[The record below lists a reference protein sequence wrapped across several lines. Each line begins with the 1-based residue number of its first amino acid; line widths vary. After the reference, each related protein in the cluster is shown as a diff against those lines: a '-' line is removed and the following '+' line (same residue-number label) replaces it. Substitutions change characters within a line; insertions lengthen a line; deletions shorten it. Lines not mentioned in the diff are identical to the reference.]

1 MPLISPDFISQN
13 LGENTKISL
22 WFVKK
27 IKIRSKRQYE
37 NGIHGFL
44 LSVCGRKHGKMH
56 YFCRRYLTTKN
67 TTFMLSLFTGS
78 GIGPTI
84 LYLALSIFIG
94 LLLGKIKIAKISLGI
109 TWVLF
114 VGIAFSAC
122 GISLNAEM
130 LHVIKEFGL
139 ILFVVAVGLQVG
151 PGFFRSF
158 KKGGLAM
165 NLMALVNVALGVL
178 ITVIIAKVAHQ
189 DLADMAGVYTGAIT
203 NTPGLSAA
211 QQAVTDLGIEGAADR
226 LAAGYAV
233 AYPLAVVGMILTC
246 ILLRPLCRI
255 DLAKEPFTLE
265 TTATATATS
274 KKGKGGFLLIPVFV
288 IIALGIII
296 GSIPIPVGMK
306 APIKL
311 GLAGG
316 PLVVAIIGGWLGV
329 KKGWFST
336 EFTEGQGVHALREVG
351 IALFLAGVGLGAG
364 GKFVETVQVHYMWV
378 VYGVIITMVPPI
390 LVTLFGRLVL
400 KMNYY
405 TLMGFIGGSHTDPPT
420 LAFANT
426 VAPESCKLPNMGYAT
441 VYPLTMFLRI
451 FTAQLL
457 VLLAV

>member
-1 MPLISPDFISQN
+1 
-13 LGENTKISL
+13 
-22 WFVKK
+22 
-27 IKIRSKRQYE
+27 
-37 NGIHGFL
+37 
-44 LSVCGRKHGKMH
+44 
-56 YFCRRYLTTKN
+56 
-67 TTFMLSLFTGS
+67 MLNLFTGS
-78 GIGPTI
+78 GVGPTI
-84 LYLALSIFIG
+84 LYLALSIFVG
-94 LLLGKIKIAKISLGI
+94 LLLGKIKIANVSLGI

-114 VGIAFSAC
+114 VGIAISAC
-122 GISLNAEM
+122 GVELNEEM
-130 LHVIKEFGL
+130 LHVVKEFGL

-178 ITVIIAKVAHQ
+178 ITVVVAKVAHQ

-211 QQAVTDLGIEGAADR
+211 QQAVSDMGVEGGADR

-233 AYPLAVVGMILTC
+233 AYPLAVVGMIMTC
-246 ILLRPLCRI
+246 ILLRVVCRV
-255 DLAKEPFTLE
+255 DLKKEPTSLSDSEETLHAPLFTLH
-265 TTATATATS
+265 S
-274 KKGKGGFLLIPVFV
+274 KLHLIPIFV
-288 IIALGIII
+288 IIALGIIV

-329 KKGWFST
+329 KKGWFGT
-336 EFTEGQGVHALREVG
+336 DFTEGQGVNMLREVG
-351 IALFLAGVGLGAG
+351 IALFLSGVGLGAG
-364 GKFVETVQVHYMWV
+364 GQFVATVQEHYMWV
-378 VYGVIITMVPPI
+378 VYGVIITIIPPI
-390 LVTLFGRLVL
+390 LVAGFGRLVL

-426 VAPESCKLPNMGYAT
+426 VAPEGCKLPNMGYAT

>member
-1 MPLISPDFISQN
+1 
-13 LGENTKISL
+13 
-22 WFVKK
+22 
-27 IKIRSKRQYE
+27 
-37 NGIHGFL
+37 
-44 LSVCGRKHGKMH
+44 
-56 YFCRRYLTTKN
+56 
-67 TTFMLSLFTGS
+67 MLNLFTGS
-78 GIGPTI
+78 GVGPTI
-84 LYLALSIFIG
+84 FYLAVSIFLG
-94 LLLGKIKIAKISLGI
+94 LLLGRVKVVHVSLGI

-114 VGIAFSAC
+114 VGILISAL
-122 GISLNAEM
+122 GVTLNSEM
-130 LHVIKEFGL
+130 LHIIKEFGL

-151 PGFFRSF
+151 PGFFQSF

-165 NLMALVNVALGVL
+165 NLMALVNVALGVV
-178 ITVIIAKVAHQ
+178 ITVVIAKVANQ

-211 QQAVTDLGIEGAADR
+211 QQAVNDMGIEGAADR

-233 AYPLAVVGMILTC
+233 AYPLAVVGLIVTC
-246 ILLRPLCRI
+246 ILLRLLCRI
-255 DLAKEPFTLE
+255 DLKNEPSTECILE
-265 TTATATATS
+265 LKAEKQATPTS
-274 KKGKGGFLLIPVFV
+274 QRHKVNLIPIF
-288 IIALGIII
+288 IFIAVGIIV
-296 GSIPIPVGMK
+296 GSIPIPVGMD

-316 PLVVAIIGGWLGV
+316 PLVVAIIGSWLGV
-329 KKGWFST
+329 KKGWFTT
-336 EFTEGQGVHALREVG
+336 EFTDSHGVWMLREVG

-364 GKFVETVQVHYMWV
+364 GKFVDTVQEHYMWV
-378 VYGVIITMVPPI
+378 IYGVVITMVPPI
-390 LVTLFGRLVL
+390 LVALFGRLVL

>member
-1 MPLISPDFISQN
+1 MNWIVN
-13 LGENTKISL
+13 
-22 WFVKK
+22 
-27 IKIRSKRQYE
+27 
-37 NGIHGFL
+37 
-44 LSVCGRKHGKMH
+44 
-56 YFCRRYLTTKN
+56 
-67 TTFMLSLFTGS
+67 LFTGS
-78 GIGPTI
+78 GVGPTVM
-84 LYLALSIFIG
+84 YLAISIFAG
-94 LLLGKIKIAKISLGI
+94 LLLGKIKVKGVSLGI

-114 VGIAFSAC
+114 VGILVSAL
-122 GISLNAEM
+122 GVSLNHDM
-130 LHVIKEFGL
+130 LHILKEFGL

-165 NLMALVNVALGVL
+165 NLMALVNVALGVV
-178 ITVIIAKVAHQ
+178 ITIIISKVAHQ

-211 QQAVTDLGIEGAADR
+211 QQAVNDLGIDGAADR

-233 AYPLAVVGMILTC
+233 AYPLAVVGMIMTC

-255 DLAKEPFTLE
+255 DLKKEPSREDMLE
-265 TTATATATS
+265 PQSAKQATPTS
-274 KKGKGGFLLIPVFV
+274 QRHKVNLIPIFV
-288 IIALGIII
+288 IIAVGIIV

-306 APIKL
+306 APVKL

-316 PLVVAIIGGWLGV
+316 PLVVSIIGSWLGV
-329 KKGWFST
+329 RKGWFT
-336 EFTEGQGVHALREVG
+336 TDFTDSHGVWMLREVG

-364 GKFVETVQVHYMWV
+364 GQFMATVQEHYMWV
-378 VYGVIITMVPPI
+378 VYGVIITVVPPI
-390 LVTLFGRLVL
+390 LIGLFGRLVL

-426 VAPESCKLPNMGYAT
+426 LAPEGCKLPNMGYAT

-451 FTAQLL
+451 FSAQLL

>member
-1 MPLISPDFISQN
+1 
-13 LGENTKISL
+13 
-22 WFVKK
+22 
-27 IKIRSKRQYE
+27 
-37 NGIHGFL
+37 
-44 LSVCGRKHGKMH
+44 
-56 YFCRRYLTTKN
+56 
-67 TTFMLSLFTGS
+67 MLNLFTGS
-78 GIGPTI
+78 GVGPTI
-84 LYLALSIFIG
+84 LYLALSIFLG

-122 GISLNAEM
+122 GINLNAEM

-178 ITVIIAKVAHQ
+178 ITVVIAKVAHQ

-211 QQAVTDLGIEGAADR
+211 QQAVSDLSIEGAADR

-246 ILLRPLCRI
+246 ILLKSFCRI
-255 DLAKEPFTLE
+255 DLNKEPTTLNSE
-265 TTATATATS
+265 PSTTLNSQLSTLNS
-274 KKGKGGFLLIPVFV
+274 KKGFLLIPVFV
-288 IIALGIII
+288 IIALGLIV

-364 GKFVETVQVHYMWV
+364 GQFVATVQEHYMWV

-390 LVTLFGRLVL
+390 LVGLFGRLVL

-405 TLMGFIGGSHTDPPT
+405 TLMGFIGGAHTDPPT

-426 VAPESCKLPNMGYAT
+426 VAPEGCKLPNMGYAT

>member
-1 MPLISPDFISQN
+1 MEY
-13 LGENTKISL
+13 GKSL
-22 WFVKK
+22 SLQLK
-27 IKIRSKRQYE
+27 
-37 NGIHGFL
+37 
-44 LSVCGRKHGKMH
+44 
-56 YFCRRYLTTKN
+56 FCVMWN
-67 TTFMLSLFTGS
+67 LFTGS
-78 GIGPTI
+78 GVGPTI
-84 LYLALSIFIG
+84 LYLALAIFVG
-94 LLLGKIKIAKISLGI
+94 LLLGKIKIAHVSLGI

-114 VGIAFSAC
+114 VGIALSAC
-122 GISLNAEM
+122 GVALNTEM
-130 LHVIKEFGL
+130 LHVVKEFGL

-158 KKGGLAM
+158 KKGGLAL

-178 ITVIIAKVAHQ
+178 ITVIIAKVANQ

-211 QQAVTDLGIEGAADR
+211 QQAVTDMGVEGGADR

-233 AYPLAVVGMILTC
+233 TYPLAVVGMIVSC
-246 ILLRPLCRI
+246 ILLRVICRV
-255 DLAKEPFTLE
+255 DLKKEPDSLSASEETLHSPLS
-265 TTATATATS
+265 TS
-274 KKGKGGFLLIPVFV
+274 HPKTFLIPIFV
-288 IIALGIII
+288 IIALGLIV

-306 APIKL
+306 APVKL

-329 KKGWFST
+329 RKGWFST
-336 EFTEGQGVHALREVG
+336 DFTEGQGVHMLREVG

-364 GKFVETVQVHYMWV
+364 GKFVETVQEHYMWV
-378 VYGVIITMVPPI
+378 VYGVVITMIPPL
-390 LVTLFGRLVL
+390 LVATFGRLVL

-426 VAPESCKLPNMGYAT
+426 VAPEGCKLPNMGYAT

-457 VLLAV
+457 VLISV

>member
-1 MPLISPDFISQN
+1 MIN
-13 LGENTKISL
+13 
-22 WFVKK
+22 
-27 IKIRSKRQYE
+27 
-37 NGIHGFL
+37 
-44 LSVCGRKHGKMH
+44 
-56 YFCRRYLTTKN
+56 
-67 TTFMLSLFTGS
+67 LFTGS
-78 GIGPTI
+78 GVGPTI
-84 LYLALSIFIG
+84 LYLAISIFAG
-94 LLLGKIKIAKISLGI
+94 LLLGKIKIANVTLGI

-114 VGIAFSAC
+114 VGILISAL
-122 GISLNAEM
+122 GVSLNAEM

-151 PGFFRSF
+151 PGFFSSF

-178 ITVIIAKVAHQ
+178 ITVIVSKVAHQ

-211 QQAVTDLGIEGAADR
+211 QQAVSDLGIEGGADR

-233 AYPLAVVGMILTC
+233 TYPIAVVGMIMTC

-255 DLAKEPFTLE
+255 DLKNEPTAENTLE
-265 TTATATATS
+265 SNAEKQATPTS
-274 KKGKGGFLLIPVFV
+274 QRHKANLIPIFI
-288 IIALGIII
+288 IIAIGIIV

-329 KKGWFST
+329 RKGWFTT
-336 EFTEGQGVHALREVG
+336 EFTDSHGVWMLREVG
-351 IALFLAGVGLGAG
+351 IALFLAAVGLGAG

-378 VYGVIITMVPPI
+378 VYGIIITIVPPI
-390 LVTLFGRLVL
+390 LVATFGRLVL
-400 KMNYY
+400 KTNYY

-426 VAPESCKLPNMGYAT
+426 VAPEGCKLPNMGYAT

>member
-1 MPLISPDFISQN
+1 
-13 LGENTKISL
+13 
-22 WFVKK
+22 
-27 IKIRSKRQYE
+27 
-37 NGIHGFL
+37 
-44 LSVCGRKHGKMH
+44 
-56 YFCRRYLTTKN
+56 
-67 TTFMLSLFTGS
+67 MLNLFTGS
-78 GIGPTI
+78 GVGPTI

-94 LLLGKIKIAKISLGI
+94 LLLGKIKIAHVSLGI

-114 VGIAFSAC
+114 VGITFSAC
-122 GISLNAEM
+122 GVSLNAEM

-178 ITVIIAKVAHQ
+178 ITVIIAKIAHQ

-211 QQAVTDLGIEGAADR
+211 QQAVNDLGIEGGADR

-233 AYPLAVVGMILTC
+233 AYPLAVVGMIMTC

-255 DLAKEPFTLE
+255 DLKKEPTALE
-265 TTATATATS
+265 SLAS
-274 KKGKGGFLLIPVFV
+274 VVPSNDKSKGGFLLIPIFV
-288 IIALGIII
+288 IIALGLIV
-296 GSIPIPVGMK
+296 GSIPIPVGLK

-378 VYGVIITMVPPI
+378 VYGIIITIVPPLI
-390 LVTLFGRLVL
+390 VATFGRLVL

-405 TLMGFIGGSHTDPPT
+405 TLMGLIGGSHTDPPT

-426 VAPESCKLPNMGYAT
+426 VAPEGCKLPNMGYAT

-457 VLLAV
+457 VLMAV

>member
-1 MPLISPDFISQN
+1 
-13 LGENTKISL
+13 
-22 WFVKK
+22 
-27 IKIRSKRQYE
+27 
-37 NGIHGFL
+37 
-44 LSVCGRKHGKMH
+44 
-56 YFCRRYLTTKN
+56 
-67 TTFMLSLFTGS
+67 MLNLFTGS
-78 GIGPTI
+78 GVGPTI

-94 LLLGKIKIAKISLGI
+94 LLLGKIKFAKISLGI

-114 VGIAFSAC
+114 VGIAFSAY

-139 ILFVVAVGLQVG
+139 ILFVVSVGLQVG
-151 PGFFRSF
+151 PGFFQSF
-158 KKGGLAM
+158 KKGGLAL
-165 NLMALVNVALGVL
+165 NFMALANVALSVL
-178 ITVIIAKVAHQ
+178 ITVIIAKISHQ

-211 QQAVTDLGIEGAADR
+211 QQAVTDIGIQGAADR

-255 DLAKEPFTLE
+255 DLAKEPATLSDE
-265 TTATATATS
+265 TLNTKISTPS
-274 KKGKGGFLLIPVFV
+274 PKKGFLLIPIFV

-336 EFTEGQGVHALREVG
+336 EFTDGQGVHALREVG
-351 IALFLAGVGLGAG
+351 IALFLAGVGLSAG
-364 GKFVETVQVHYMWV
+364 GQFVSTVQEHYMWV

-405 TLMGFIGGSHTDPPT
+405 TLMGFIGGAHTDPPT

-426 VAPESCKLPNMGYAT
+426 TAPVDCKLPNMGYAT

-457 VLLAV
+457 VLMAV

>member
-1 MPLISPDFISQN
+1 MMN
-13 LGENTKISL
+13 
-22 WFVKK
+22 
-27 IKIRSKRQYE
+27 
-37 NGIHGFL
+37 
-44 LSVCGRKHGKMH
+44 
-56 YFCRRYLTTKN
+56 
-67 TTFMLSLFTGS
+67 LFTGS
-78 GIGPTI
+78 GVGPTI
-84 LYLALSIFIG
+84 LYLSLSIFVG
-94 LLLGKIKIAKISLGI
+94 LLLGKIKIARISLGI

-114 VGIAFSAC
+114 VGIALSAC

-178 ITVIIAKVAHQ
+178 ITVLIAKVANQ
-189 DLADMAGVYTGAIT
+189 SLSDMAGVYTGAIT

-211 QQAVTDLGIEGAADR
+211 QQAVNDIGIEGAANR

-255 DLAKEPFTLE
+255 DLKNEPSTEAVLE
-265 TTATATATS
+265 SQPEKHATPTS
-274 KKGKGGFLLIPVFV
+274 QRHKANLIPIFV
-288 IIALGIII
+288 IIAIGIIV

-329 KKGWFST
+329 NKGWFTT
-336 EFTEGQGVHALREVG
+336 EFTDSHGVWMLREVG
-351 IALFLAGVGLGAG
+351 IALFLACVGLSAG
-364 GKFVETVQVHYMWV
+364 GQFADTVQEHYMWV
-378 VYGVIITMVPPI
+378 VYGIIITMVPPI
-390 LVTLFGRLVL
+390 F
-400 KMNYY
+400 
-405 TLMGFIGGSHTDPPT
+405 
-420 LAFANT
+420 
-426 VAPESCKLPNMGYAT
+426 
-441 VYPLTMFLRI
+441 
-451 FTAQLL
+451 
-457 VLLAV
+457 

>member
-1 MPLISPDFISQN
+1 MNWIVN
-13 LGENTKISL
+13 
-22 WFVKK
+22 
-27 IKIRSKRQYE
+27 
-37 NGIHGFL
+37 
-44 LSVCGRKHGKMH
+44 
-56 YFCRRYLTTKN
+56 
-67 TTFMLSLFTGS
+67 LFTGS
-78 GIGPTI
+78 GVGSTVM
-84 LYLALSIFIG
+84 YLAISIFAG
-94 LLLGKIKIAKISLGI
+94 LLLGRIKVKGVSLGI

-114 VGIAFSAC
+114 VGILISAL
-122 GISLNAEM
+122 GVSLNHDM
-130 LHVIKEFGL
+130 LHILKEFGL

-165 NLMALVNVALGVL
+165 NLMALTNVALGVV
-178 ITVIIAKVAHQ
+178 ITFVIAKVARQ

-211 QQAVTDLGIEGAADR
+211 QQAVNDLGIDGAADR

-233 AYPLAVVGMILTC
+233 AYPLAVVGMIMTC

-255 DLAKEPFTLE
+255 DLKNEPSSEDMLE
-265 TTATATATS
+265 PQDKKHATPIS
-274 KKGKGGFLLIPVFV
+274 QRHKVNLIPIFV
-288 IIALGIII
+288 IIAVGIIV

-306 APIKL
+306 APVKL

-316 PLVVAIIGGWLGV
+316 PLVVSIIGSWLGV
-329 KKGWFST
+329 RKGWFT
-336 EFTEGQGVHALREVG
+336 TDFTDSHGVWMLREVG

-364 GKFVETVQVHYMWV
+364 GQFMATVQEHYMWV
-378 VYGVIITMVPPI
+378 VYGVIITVVPPI
-390 LVTLFGRLVL
+390 LIGLFGRLVL

-426 VAPESCKLPNMGYAT
+426 LAPEGCKLPNMGYAT

-451 FTAQLL
+451 FSAQLL

>member
-1 MPLISPDFISQN
+1 
-13 LGENTKISL
+13 
-22 WFVKK
+22 
-27 IKIRSKRQYE
+27 
-37 NGIHGFL
+37 
-44 LSVCGRKHGKMH
+44 
-56 YFCRRYLTTKN
+56 
-67 TTFMLSLFTGS
+67 MLNLFTGS
-78 GIGPTI
+78 GVGSTI
-84 LYLALSIFIG
+84 LYLALSVFVG
-94 LLLGKIKIAKISLGI
+94 LLMGKIKIAKISLGI

-114 VGIAFSAC
+114 VGIALSAC
-122 GISLNAEM
+122 GVALNAEM

-178 ITVIIAKVAHQ
+178 ITVVIAKIAHQ

-211 QQAVTDLGIEGAADR
+211 QQAVTDLGIEGASDR

-246 ILLRPLCRI
+246 ILLRPICRI
-255 DLAKEPFTLE
+255 DLKKEPFVE
-265 TTATATATS
+265 DSIEPSAEKQATPISQRHKAN
-274 KKGKGGFLLIPVFV
+274 LIPIFI
-288 IIALGIII
+288 IIALGIIV

-306 APIKL
+306 APVKL

-329 KKGWFST
+329 KKGWFDT
-336 EFTEGQGVHALREVG
+336 AFTDSHGVWMLCEVG

-378 VYGVIITMVPPI
+378 VYGIIITVIPPI
-390 LVTLFGRLVL
+390 LIALFGRLVL

-426 VAPESCKLPNMGYAT
+426 VAPEGCKLPNMGYAT

-451 FTAQLL
+451 FSAQLL

>member
-1 MPLISPDFISQN
+1 M
-13 LGENTKISL
+13 
-22 WFVKK
+22 FVLQKYSEFQK
-27 IKIRSKRQYE
+27 EEAIFGIFAAELKR
-37 NGIHGFL
+37 IFL
-44 LSVCGRKHGKMH
+44 MM
-56 YFCRRYLTTKN
+56 N
-67 TTFMLSLFTGS
+67 LFTGS
-78 GIGPTI
+78 GVGPTI
-84 LYLALSIFIG
+84 LYLAISIFVG

-114 VGIAFSAC
+114 VGIALSAC

-165 NLMALVNVALGVL
+165 NLMALVNVGLGVL

-211 QQAVTDLGIEGAADR
+211 QQAVGDMGVEGGAER

-233 AYPLAVVGMILTC
+233 TYPLAVVGMIVSC
-246 ILLRPLCRI
+246 LLLKAFCRI
-255 DLAKEPFTLE
+255 DLKKEPSVE
-265 TTATATATS
+265 TAVETGPEKQATPLS
-274 KKGKGGFLLIPVFV
+274 QRHKVNLIPIFV

-316 PLVVAIIGGWLGV
+316 PLVVAIVGGWLGV

-336 EFTEGQGVHALREVG
+336 EFTDSHGIWMLREVG
-351 IALFLAGVGLGAG
+351 IALFLACVGLSAG
-364 GKFVETVQVHYMWV
+364 GQFVATVQEHYMWV

-426 VAPESCKLPNMGYAT
+426 IAPEGCKLPNMGYAT

>member
-1 MPLISPDFISQN
+1 M
-13 LGENTKISL
+13 
-22 WFVKK
+22 
-27 IKIRSKRQYE
+27 
-37 NGIHGFL
+37 
-44 LSVCGRKHGKMH
+44 
-56 YFCRRYLTTKN
+56 
-67 TTFMLSLFTGS
+67 SLFTGS
-78 GIGPTI
+78 GVGPTV
-84 LYLALSIFIG
+84 LYLALSIFLG
-94 LLLGKIKIAKISLGI
+94 LLLGKIKIANISLGI

-114 VGIAFSAC
+114 VGIALSAC
-122 GISLNAEM
+122 GVTLNPEM

-151 PGFFRSF
+151 PGFFHSF
-158 KKGGLAM
+158 KKGGLAL
-165 NLMALVNVALGVL
+165 NLMAFVNVALGVL

-189 DLADMAGVYTGAIT
+189 NLADMAGVYTGAIT

-211 QQAVTDLGIEGAADR
+211 QQAVSDLGIEGAADR

-233 AYPLAVVGMILTC
+233 AYPLAVVGMIVSC
-246 ILLRPLCRI
+246 ILLRLIGRV
-255 DLAKEPFTLE
+255 DLRNEP
-265 TTATATATS
+265 TTMGSIAAENAMS

-288 IIALGIII
+288 IIALGIIV

-336 EFTEGQGVHALREVG
+336 DFTEGQGVHALREVG
-351 IALFLAGVGLGAG
+351 IALFLAGVGLSAG
-364 GKFVETVQVHYMWV
+364 GQFVATVQEHYMWV
-378 VYGVIITMVPPI
+378 LYGVIITMVPPLLI
-390 LVTLFGRLVL
+390 AGFGRLVL
-400 KMNYY
+400 KQNYY
-405 TLMGFIGGSHTDPPT
+405 TLMGFIGGAHTDPPT

-426 VAPESCKLPNMGYAT
+426 VAPEGCKLPNMGYAT

>member
-1 MPLISPDFISQN
+1 
-13 LGENTKISL
+13 
-22 WFVKK
+22 
-27 IKIRSKRQYE
+27 
-37 NGIHGFL
+37 
-44 LSVCGRKHGKMH
+44 
-56 YFCRRYLTTKN
+56 
-67 TTFMLSLFTGS
+67 MLNLFTGS
-78 GIGPTI
+78 GVGPTI
-84 LYLALSIFIG
+84 LYLAVSIFLG
-94 LLLGKIKIAKISLGI
+94 LLLGRIKIANISLGI

-114 VGIAFSAC
+114 VGIALSAF
-122 GISLNAEM
+122 GVSLNAEM
-130 LHVIKEFGL
+130 LHIIKEFGL

-151 PGFFRSF
+151 PSFFRSF
-158 KKGGLAM
+158 KKGGLTM

-178 ITVIIAKVAHQ
+178 ITVLIAKVAHQ

-211 QQAVTDLGIEGAADR
+211 QQAVNDLGIAGASDR

-233 AYPLAVVGMILTC
+233 AYPLAVVGMIVTC

-255 DLAKEPFTLE
+255 NLKNEPASDTALE
-265 TTATATATS
+265 TKAEKQATPVS
-274 KKGKGGFLLIPVFV
+274 QRHKVNLIPIFV
-288 IIALGIII
+288 IIALGIVV
-296 GSIPIPVGMK
+296 GCIPIPVGMK

-316 PLVVAIIGGWLGV
+316 PLVVAIVGSWLGV
-329 KKGWFST
+329 KKGWFT
-336 EFTEGQGVHALREVG
+336 TDFTDSHGVWMLREVG

-364 GKFVETVQVHYMWV
+364 GKFVDTVQTHYMWV
-378 VYGVIITMVPPI
+378 VYGVIITMVPPV
-390 LVTLFGRLVL
+390 LVGLFGRLVL

-426 VAPESCKLPNMGYAT
+426 VAPEGCKLPNMGYAT

-457 VLLAV
+457 VLLAM

>member
-1 MPLISPDFISQN
+1 MMQ
-13 LGENTKISL
+13 
-22 WFVKK
+22 
-27 IKIRSKRQYE
+27 
-37 NGIHGFL
+37 
-44 LSVCGRKHGKMH
+44 
-56 YFCRRYLTTKN
+56 
-67 TTFMLSLFTGS
+67 LFTGS
-78 GIGPTI
+78 GVGPTI
-84 LYLALSIFIG
+84 LYLALSIFVG
-94 LLLGKIKIAKISLGI
+94 LLLGKIKIAKFSLGI

-114 VGIAFSAC
+114 VGIALSAC
-122 GISLNAEM
+122 GITLNHDM

-151 PGFFRSF
+151 PGFFKSF

-211 QQAVTDLGIEGAADR
+211 QQAVTDLGLEGASDR
-226 LAAGYAV
+226 LAASYAV
-233 AYPLAVVGMILTC
+233 AYPLAVVGMIVTC
-246 ILLRPLCRI
+246 ILLRPLCHI
-255 DLAKEPFTLE
+255 NLDKEPAFEGSLE
-265 TTATATATS
+265 PKAEKQATPLS
-274 KKGKGGFLLIPVFV
+274 QRHKVNLIPIFV

-329 KKGWFST
+329 KKGWFTT
-336 EFTEGQGVHALREVG
+336 EFTDSHGVWMLREVG

-364 GKFVETVQVHYMWV
+364 GQFVATVQEHYMWV
-378 VYGVIITMVPPI
+378 VYGVVITMVPPI
-390 LVTLFGRLVL
+390 LVGLFCRLVL
-400 KMNYY
+400 KVNYY

-426 VAPESCKLPNMGYAT
+426 VAPEGCKLPNMGYAT